1 MMGML
6 AGDLNLFPLPDVLR
20 LLATTSKTGALDVLT
35 DAGQGRIEVVEGRLR
50 AATADRYRAGLAR
63 RLLGAGAVDAATLLE
78 LHEGA
83 TTLLTDRQL
92 AERLVDD
99 GHLGPDLV
107 SEALR
112 EHTVDAVLE
121 LVRAAE
127 GSFRFEGLEPPAT
140 DVAALA
146 IQVDELLEE
155 VERRHRAMDEL
166 ETASLPPTAV
176 VTVVVPD
183 DEEVAVSAD
192 GWQLLGLIDGD
203 RTVAD
208 LVELR
213 GCGAYDTLRRL
224 ATLFQSGVVAT
235 VDRRGGTPVQR
246 IVDGHESLSRLEAR
260 AASPAPAA
268 PEPATPPVPA
278 PFPPT
283 DLPPT
288 DLPDAAEPYTSKEE
302 QGAEPADAVE
312 PEAVPVSAATSMPG
326 IAPVPPAHPERTE
339 EQGAVAPLPDRHE
352 DDEDDDPDLDE
363 DALRRLMNGVE
374 TLR

>member
-35 DAGQGRIEVVEGRLR
+35 DAGQGRVEVVEGRLR

-83 TTLLTDRQL
+83 TALLTDRQL

-99 GHLGPDLV
+99 GHLNPDLA

-140 DVAALA
+140 DAAALA
-146 IQVDELLEE
+146 IPVDELLEE
-155 VERRHRAMDEL
+155 VERRDRAMDEL

-176 VTVVVPD
+176 VTVVAPD
-183 DEEVAVSAD
+183 DEQVAVGGD
-192 GWQLLGLIDGD
+192 GWQLLGFIDGD
-203 RTVAD
+203 RTIAD
-208 LVELR
+208 LVQLR
-213 GCGAYDTLRRL
+213 GCGTYDTLRRL
-224 ATLFQSGVVAT
+224 ADLLQAGVVTT

-246 IVDGHESLSRLEAR
+246 IVDGHEALSRLEAR
-260 AASPAPAA
+260 AASPAPTA
-268 PEPATPPVPA
+268 PEPATPPVPVPA
-278 PFPPT
+278 PLPST
-283 DLPPT
+283 DLAT
-288 DLPDAAEPYTSKEE
+288 AAEAYTSTHA
-302 QGAEPADAVE
+302 QGADPTGAVE
-312 PEAVPVSAATSMPG
+312 PEPEPVAAATSMPG
-326 IAPVPPAHPERTE
+326 VAPVPPAHPERPE
-339 EQGAVAPLPDRHE
+339 EQGSVTPLPARHE

-363 DALRRLMNGVE
+363 DALRRLINGVE